1 MNPIYKI
8 IAKFPKDRVEIIAP
22 VQETPALLPE
32 TLDLKSPPKQLSNKS
47 SFKEETPKNG
57 AITPK
62 EIKTPTEKEKSASK
76 SSSKAASKDKLD
88 DEEISPDELVK
99 KQPMKI

>member
-1 MNPIYKI
+1 MKSIYKI

-22 VQETPALLPE
+22 EQETPALLPE
-32 TLDLKSPPKQLSNKS
+32 SLELKSPPKQLSNKS
-47 SFKEETPKNG
+47 SFKEDTPKNG

-62 EIKTPTEKEKSASK
+62 EIQTPTEKEKSNSK
-76 SSSKAASKDKLD
+76 ASSKAASKDKLD
-88 DEEISPDELVK
+88 DDEISPDELVK